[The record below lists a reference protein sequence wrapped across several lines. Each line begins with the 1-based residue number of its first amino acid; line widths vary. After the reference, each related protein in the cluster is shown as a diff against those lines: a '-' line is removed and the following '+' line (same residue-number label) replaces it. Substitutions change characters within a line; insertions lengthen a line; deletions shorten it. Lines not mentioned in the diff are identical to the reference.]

1 MKPLQTNQ
9 QVLTWLCVYPTN
21 EKMSK
26 FKKFLCIVVS
36 VAVFFGY
43 FNVLLASIAFFL
55 KYASTSLE
63 QSLYALFQISGDFGT
78 AYMMLAAYTLRKQ
91 FKIIF
96 DKLSDIYDACKYNFD
111 SFL

>member
-9 QVLTWLCVYPTN
+9 QVLTWLCVYLAKQNT
-21 EKMSK
+21 SK
-26 FKKFLCIVVS
+26 FKKILYIVFSVVVFL
-36 VAVFFGY
+36 GY

-55 KYASTSLE
+55 KYASSSLE

-78 AYMMLAAYTLRKQ
+78 VYMMLTAYTLRKQ

-96 DKLSDIYDACKYNFD
+96 DKLSNIYDACKNIEF
-111 SFL
+111 